1 MTGSKDKGL
10 DQEATST
17 PGTRRRTGQAWNRD
31 PLDILDEEHSIFLD
45 VCAVLENV
53 ADGLPDEADLC
64 LAVKA
69 ADIVV
74 RYQSDHYAS
83 ESGVLFPALRQKV
96 GSDHLIARI
105 LDQLDSHREQDV
117 DVANEILDVLQ
128 SQRDGQRPAN
138 PGMIG
143 YMLRH
148 YFIGERRQIAWERR
162 IVLPAARMLLD
173 EADMSRLAERLAR
186 RNHQPMSE
194 DPVVLAVRRAAK
206 PVDACWA
213 RNVKTKA
220 N

>member
-1 MTGSKDKGL
+1 MVSKDKSL
-10 DQEATST
+10 DRDATSSPET
-17 PGTRRRTGQAWNRD
+17 SHRTGQAWDRD

-45 VCAVLENV
+45 VCAVLEHV

-64 LAVKA
+64 LAVNA

-74 RYQSDHYAS
+74 RHQGDHYAS

-96 GSDHLIARI
+96 GNDHLIARI
-105 LDQLDSHREQDV
+105 LEQLDSHREQDV

-128 SQRDGQRPAN
+128 SQRDTRKPTN

-186 RNHQPMSE
+186 RHQQPVSE
-194 DPVVLAVRRAAK
+194 DPTVLAVRRAAK
-206 PVDACWA
+206 PAVECWA
-213 RNVKTKA
+213 RNIKTTT